1 MSVNLLESLEQRL
14 QTPIEWDALTHSIQ
28 SYFYFEENKKRA
40 TQTVY
45 FNRISELTVEL
56 SKTQLYLSQFSDEDR
71 QWIIQLFKQ
80 VVPDQSIIEKIQ
92 FIQKAGVLNLR
103 ELNDLAKLIEVLI
116 LIKTDLNQSTLP
128 ELSNIKAQDFGSFQ
142 RRFLKEF
149 RYLVEPDGTFI
160 YDRHPEISELKKRI
174 SEIEERLRR
183 VVQEWLTNNDH
194 QKLLQFNSYDI
205 IYDRY
210 VVPVRSDSYRADLG
224 IIVSRSDSGQTLYVE
239 PYSVRDLCNRRM
251 ELLNKFDELINTL
264 CIRFSSQ
271 LAHVAPELRFLYQQ
285 MVDAELY
292 ISKGE
297 LAQSWGLAMAETRE
311 SPGFTIRKLFHP
323 LIKNAVKNDVEC
335 VSKNHGIVISGP
347 NTGGKTVFLKSITLC
362 YLFYYH
368 GHFVPATHAELY
380 PYEGLFYFGNDL
392 QNLSSG
398 LSSFSGE
405 VKNYISLIEHLR
417 ESNLILIDEIFNS
430 TSSDE
435 ASALSLAYFNE
446 LHKRGK
452 CHIVVST
459 HHQMFKTLVHQ
470 DQQYISAHVGFDPVE
485 LRPTYKMI
493 WGTPGASMALDIFK
507 LLSKGHPAVSHIP
520 DEALKY
526 INSKNISYETLL
538 QKVSQKQVELD
549 SLLAEQRQLNV
560 DLRNQ
565 KGSMDGILKLKLQEE
580 VTKAKNEVQ
589 KILAEAY
596 QFVDEAKAGNIQRK
610 RRVDDMK
617 VTLQQKVRELSSD
630 EEITPEVIDQIHVQ
644 FEELKVGDIVF
655 SLKLRKDF
663 TVIALDNRKKEVTIG
678 KGPMK
683 FSVPFNT
690 LTKNKGHQLSSQ
702 NQVRVSI
709 QKASNTTFEYDVR
722 GMRLSDCQNLI
733 EKALGD
739 LLSGDVPFLNIIHGH
754 GDGIL
759 KKWLRDYLKRSP
771 DFQWAVPENGNDGET
786 KVTIK

>member
-45 FNRISELTVEL
+45 FNRVNELNADL
-56 SKTQLYLSQFSDEDR
+56 AKTHLYLSEFSDEDR
-71 QWIIQLFKQ
+71 QWIFQVIKQ
-80 VVPDQSIIEKIQ
+80 VDADSTILDKLQ

-103 ELNDLAKLIEVLI
+103 ELNELAKLIEVLMV
-116 LIKTDLNQSTLP
+116 IKSDLNKSTLP
-128 ELSNIKAQDFGSFQ
+128 ELSHIKAQDFGSFQ
-142 RRFLKEF
+142 RRFLREF
-149 RYLVEPDGTFI
+149 RYLVESDGTFI

-174 SEIEERLRR
+174 NEIEEKLRR
-183 VVQEWLTNNDH
+183 TIQEWLTNSDY
-194 QKLLQFNSYDI
+194 QKLLQFNSYDV

-210 VVPVRSDSYRADLG
+210 VVPVRSDSYRSDLG
-224 IIVSRSDSGQTLYVE
+224 LIVSRSDSGQTLYVE

-264 CIRFSSQ
+264 CMRFSSQ
-271 LAHVAPELRFLYQQ
+271 LAHVAPELTFLYQQ

-292 ISKGE
+292 LAKGE
-297 LAQSWGLAMAETRE
+297 LAQSWGLSLPVTRE
-311 SPGFTIRKLFHP
+311 KPGFNIRKLFHP
-323 LIKNAVKNDVEC
+323 LIKNPIKNDVEC
-335 VSKNHGIVISGP
+335 VDKNHGIVISGP
-347 NTGGKTVFLKSITLC
+347 NTGGKTVFLKAITLC

-368 GHFVPATHAELY
+368 GHFVPASHADLY

-405 VKNYISLIEHLR
+405 VKNYISLIEHMCS
-417 ESNLILIDEIFNS
+417 SNLILIDEIFNS

-446 LHKRGK
+446 LHRRGK

-470 DQQYISAHVGFDPVE
+470 DQQYISAHVGFDPQE

-493 WGTPGASMALDIFK
+493 WGTPGSSMALDIFR
-507 LLSKGHPAVSHIP
+507 LLSKGHPTVSHVP
-520 DEALKY
+520 DEAMKFL
-526 INSKNISYETLL
+526 NSKNISYETLL
-538 QKVSQKQVELD
+538 QRVSQKQVELD
-549 SLLAEQRQLNV
+549 QLLTEQRQLNV
-560 DLRNQ
+560 DLKNQ
-565 KGSMDGILKLKLQEE
+565 KGSMEGILKLRLQEE
-580 VTKAKNEVQ
+580 VTKAKSEVQ
-589 KILAEAY
+589 KILQEAY
-596 QFVDEAKAGNIQRK
+596 QFVDEAKAGNIHRK
-610 RRVDDMK
+610 RRVDDIK
-617 VTLQQKVRELSSD
+617 VILQQKVRELGPD
-630 EEITPEVIDQIHVQ
+630 EEINPEVIDQIHVK

-655 SLKLRKDF
+655 SMKLRKDF
-663 TVIALDNRKKEVTIG
+663 TVLALDTRKKEVTIG

-683 FSVPFNT
+683 FSVPFST
-690 LTKNKGHQLSSQ
+690 LTKNKGHQLNQ
-702 NQVRVSI
+702 NQQVRVSI
-709 QKASNTTFEYDVR
+709 QKSANSTFEYDVR
-722 GMRLSDCQNLI
+722 GMRLSECQNII

-739 LLSGDVPFLNIIHGH
+739 LLSGDIPFLNIIHGH
-754 GDGIL
+754 GDGVL
-759 KKWLRDYLKRSP
+759 KKWLRDYLKRSQ

-786 KVTIK
+786 KITIK

>member
-1 MSVNLLESLEQRL
+1 MSVNLLESLDQRL

-45 FNRISELTVEL
+45 FNRVAELTADQA
-56 SKTQLYLSQFSDEDR
+56 KTQLYLSQFSDEDR
-71 QWIIQLFKQ
+71 LWIIQLFKQ
-80 VVPDQSIIEKIQ
+80 VAPDESLMAKIQ
-92 FIQKAGVLNLR
+92 FIEKAGVLNLR
-103 ELNDLAKLIEVLI
+103 ELNDLARLIEILI
-116 LIKTDLNQSTLP
+116 LVKTDLKINTLP
-128 ELSNIKAQDFGSFQ
+128 ELTHIKIQDFGSFQ

-174 SEIEERLRR
+174 SELEEKLRKTI
-183 VVQEWLTNNDH
+183 QEWLTHTDH
-194 QKLLQFNSYDI
+194 QKLLQFNSYDV

-210 VVPVRSDSYRADLG
+210 VVPVRSDSYRSDLG

-239 PYSVRDLCNRRM
+239 PYSVRELCNRRM

-264 CIRFSSQ
+264 CLRFSTQ
-271 LAHVAPELRFLYQQ
+271 LAHVAGDLKFLYHQL
-285 MVDAELY
+285 VDAELY

-297 LAQSWGLAMAETRE
+297 LAQSWGLSAPITRE
-311 SPGFTIRKLFHP
+311 TPGFDIRKLFHP
-323 LIKNAVKNDVEC
+323 LIKSPVKNDVTC
-335 VSKNHGIVISGP
+335 DSKSHGIVISGP

-368 GHFVPATHAELY
+368 GHFVPAVHAELY
-380 PYEGLFYFGNDL
+380 PYDGLFYFGNDL

-417 ESNLILIDEIFNS
+417 ETNLVLIDEIFNS

-446 LHKRGK
+446 LHRRGK

-470 DQQYISAHVGFDPVE
+470 DQQYISAHVGFDPE
-485 LRPTYKMI
+485 LLRPTYKMI
-493 WGTPGASMALDIFK
+493 WGTPGPSMALDIFK
-507 LLSKGHPAVSHIP
+507 LLSSNHPSVSHVP
-520 DEALKY
+520 EEALKY
-526 INSKNISYETLL
+526 INSKNVSYETLL

-549 SLLAEQRQLNV
+549 NLLTEQRQLNV

-565 KGSMDGILKLKLQEE
+565 KGSMEGILKLRLQDEI
-580 VTKAKNEVQ
+580 TKARNEVQ
-589 KILAEAY
+589 KIVQEAY
-596 QFVDEAKAGNIQRK
+596 QFVDEAKAGNIHRK
-610 RRVDDMK
+610 KRVDDMK
-617 VTLQQKVRELSSD
+617 VTLQQKVRELD
-630 EEITPEVIDQIHVQ
+630 PDDEITPEIIDQIHVQ

-663 TVIALDNRKKEVTIG
+663 TVLSLDQRKKEVTIG

-690 LTKNKGHQLSSQ
+690 LSKTKGHQLPAQ
-702 NQVRVSI
+702 NQVRVSF
-709 QKASNTTFEYDVR
+709 QKSSNITFEYDVR
-722 GMRLSDCQNLI
+722 GMRLSDCQNLV
-733 EKALGD
+733 EKSLGD

-759 KKWLRDYLKRSP
+759 KKWLRDYLKRSK
-771 DFQWAVPENGNDGET
+771 DFEWAVPENGNDGET
-786 KVTIK
+786 KITLK

>member
-45 FNRISELTVEL
+45 FNRINELNADL
-56 SKTQLYLSQFSDEDR
+56 AKTQLYLTEFSDEDR
-71 QWIIQLFKQ
+71 QWISQLFKQ
-80 VVPDQSIIEKIQ
+80 VDADETILNKLQ

-103 ELNDLAKLIEVLI
+103 ELNDLAKLIEVLMM
-116 LIKTDLNQSTLP
+116 IKSDLNKNTLP
-128 ELSNIKAQDFGSFQ
+128 ELSHIKAQDFGGFQ
-142 RRFLKEF
+142 RRFLREF

-160 YDRHPEISELKKRI
+160 YDRHPEIAELKKRI
-174 SEIEERLRR
+174 HEIEERLRR
-183 VVQEWLTNNDH
+183 SIQEWLTNTDY
-194 QKLLQFNSYDI
+194 QKLLQFNSYDV

-210 VVPVRSDSYRADLG
+210 VVPVRSDSYRAELG
-224 IIVSRSDSGQTLYVE
+224 LIVSRSDSGQTLYVE

-271 LAHVAPELRFLYQQ
+271 LSQVAPELTFLYQQ

-292 ISKGE
+292 LSKGE
-297 LAQSWGLAMAETRE
+297 LASVWGLSKPETRE
-311 SPGFTIRKLFHP
+311 KPGFTIRKLFHP
-323 LIKNAVKNDVEC
+323 LIKNPIKNDVEC
-335 VSKNHGIVISGP
+335 VDKNHGIVISGP

-368 GHFVPATHAELY
+368 GHFVPASHADLY

-417 ESNLILIDEIFNS
+417 ESNLVLIDEIFNS

-446 LHKRGK
+446 LHRRGK

-470 DQQYISAHVGFDPVE
+470 DQQYISAHVGFDPKE
-485 LRPTYKMI
+485 LKPTYKMI
-493 WGTPGASMALDIFK
+493 WGTPGSSMAIDIFR
-507 LLSKGHPAVSHIP
+507 LLSHGHSTVSHVP
-520 DEALKY
+520 DEALQY
-526 INSKNISYETLL
+526 LNSKNVSYETLL

-549 SLLAEQRQLNV
+549 QLLSEQRQLNV

-565 KGSMDGILKLKLQEE
+565 KGSMEGILKLKLQEE
-580 VTKAKNEVQ
+580 LNKARNEVQ
-589 KILAEAY
+589 KIVQEAY

-617 VTLQQKVRELSSD
+617 VTLQQKVRELGPD
-630 EEITPEVIDQIHVQ
+630 EEITPEVVEQIHVS
-644 FEELKVGDIVF
+644 FDELKVGDIVF
-655 SLKLRKDF
+655 SMKLRKDF
-663 TVIALDNRKKEVTIG
+663 TVLALDTRKKEVTIG

-690 LTKNKGHQLSSQ
+690 LTKNKGHQLPAN

-709 QKASNTTFEYDVR
+709 QKSSNSTFEYDVR
-722 GMRLSDCQNLI
+722 GMRLSECQNII

-739 LLSGDVPFLNIIHGH
+739 LLSGDIPFLNIIHGH

-759 KKWLRDYLKRSP
+759 KKWLRDYLKRSQ
-771 DFQWAVPENGNDGET
+771 DFQWAIPENGNDGET
-786 KVTIK
+786 KITVK

>member
-1 MSVNLLESLEQRL
+1 MSVNLLESFEQRL

-28 SYFYFEENKKRA
+28 SFFYFEENKRRA

-45 FNRISELTVEL
+45 FNRVSELTSDL
-56 SKTQLYLSQFSDEDR
+56 AKTQLYLTEFSDEDR
-71 QWIIQLFKQ
+71 QWIQQLFRQ
-80 VVPDQSIIEKIQ
+80 IVPDDSIEAKLV
-92 FIQKAGVLNLR
+92 FISKAGVLNLK
-103 ELNDLAKLIEVLI
+103 ELNDIAKLIEVLI
-116 LIKTDLNQSTLP
+116 M
-128 ELSNIKAQDFGSFQ
+128 IKADMPNAPLQELLAIKSQDFGSFQ
-142 RRFLKEF
+142 RKFLKEF

-160 YDRHPEISELKKRI
+160 YDRHPEISELRKRI
-174 SEIEERLRR
+174 SEIEEKLRR
-183 VVQEWLTNNDH
+183 VIQEWLTNSDY
-194 QKLLQFNSYDI
+194 QKLLQFNSYDV

-210 VVPVRSDSYRADLG
+210 VVPVRSDSYRSDIG

-239 PYSVRDLCNRRM
+239 PYAVRELCNRRM
-251 ELLNKFDELINTL
+251 ELLTKFDELINTL
-264 CIRFSSQ
+264 CIRFSTQ
-271 LAHVAPELRFLYQQ
+271 LASLAPELRVLYQNI
-285 MVDAELY
+285 VDAELY
-292 ISKGE
+292 INKGE
-297 LAQSWGLAMAETRE
+297 LSLNWQLSMPETRPT
-311 SPGFTIRKLFHP
+311 PGFSIRKLFHP
-323 LIKNAVKNDVEC
+323 LIKNPIKNDVEC
-335 VSKNHGIVISGP
+335 ESNNHGIVISGP

-417 ESNLILIDEIFNS
+417 ETNLVLIDEIFNS

-446 LHKRGK
+446 LHRRGK

-470 DQQYISAHVGFDPVE
+470 DQSYVSAHVGFDPKE
-485 LRPTYKMI
+485 LKPTYKMI
-493 WGTPGASMALDIFK
+493 WGTPGSSMALDIFR
-507 LLSKGHPAVSHIP
+507 LLSHGHPTVSHVP
-520 DEALKY
+520 EEALTY
-526 INSKNISYETLL
+526 LNSKNVSYETLL

-549 SLLAEQRQLNV
+549 QILTEQRQLNL

-565 KGSMDGILKLKLQEE
+565 KGSMEGILKLRLQDEIS
-580 VTKAKNEVQ
+580 KAKNEVQ
-589 KILAEAY
+589 KIIQEAY
-596 QFVDEAKAGNIQRK
+596 QFVDEAKLGNIHRK

-617 VTLQQKVRELSSD
+617 VTLQQKVRELSPD
-630 EEITPEVIDQIHVQ
+630 EEITPEVIDQIHVK

-663 TVIALDNRKKEVTIG
+663 TVLALDQRKKDVTIG

-683 FSVPFNT
+683 FSVPYHT
-690 LTKNKGHQLSSQ
+690 LTKNKGAQL
-702 NQVRVSI
+702 NLNNNVRVSF
-709 QKASNTTFEYDVR
+709 QKTHNTTFEYDVR
-722 GMRLSDCQNLI
+722 GMRLSECQNLI
-733 EKALGD
+733 ENALGD
-739 LLSGDVPFLNIIHGH
+739 LLSGDVPFLNIVHGH
-754 GDGIL
+754 GDGVL

-771 DFQWAVPENGNDGET
+771 DFQWDRTESGNDGET
-786 KVTIK
+786 KITIK

>member
-1 MSVNLLESLEQRL
+1 MSVNLLESLNQRL

-28 SYFYFEENKKRA
+28 SYFYFEENKNRA

-45 FNRISELTVEL
+45 FNRINELNSEIA
-56 SKTQLYLSQFSDEDR
+56 KTQLYLTLFSDEDR
-71 QWIIQLFKQ
+71 QWIIQIFKQ
-80 VVPDQSIIEKIQ
+80 IVPDESILAKIQ
-92 FIQKAGVLNLR
+92 FIEKAGVLNLR
-103 ELNDLAKLIEVLI
+103 ELNDLAKLIEALI
-116 LIKTDLNQSTLP
+116 LIKTDLKPNALT
-128 ELSNIKAQDFGSFQ
+128 ELANIKAQDFGSFQ

-174 SEIEERLRR
+174 AELEERLRR
-183 VVQEWLTNNDH
+183 SIQEWLNNNDH
-194 QKLLQFNSYDI
+194 QKVLQFNSYDV

-210 VVPVRSDSYRADLG
+210 VVPVRSDSYRSDLG

-239 PYSVRDLCNRRM
+239 PLIVRELCNRRM

-264 CIRFSSQ
+264 CIRFSTQ
-271 LAHVAPELRFLYQQ
+271 LAFVAPDLRFLYQQ

-292 ISKGE
+292 IAKGE
-297 LAQSWGLAMAETRE
+297 LATSWGLSMPETKTT
-311 SPGFTIRKLFHP
+311 PGFNIRKLFHP

-335 VSKNHGIVISGP
+335 VENNHGIVISGP

-368 GHFVPATHAELY
+368 GHFVPATHAELF

-417 ESNLILIDEIFNS
+417 ESNLVLIDEIFNS

-435 ASALSLAYFNE
+435 ASALSLSYFNE
-446 LHKRGK
+446 LHRRGK

-470 DQQYISAHVGFDPVE
+470 DQQYISAHLGFDPVG
-485 LRPTYKMI
+485 LKPSYKMI
-493 WGTPGASMALDIFK
+493 WGTPGSSMALDIFR
-507 LLSKGHPAVSHIP
+507 LLANGHPIVSSIP

-526 INSKNISYETLL
+526 LNSKNISYETLL

-549 SLLAEQRQLNV
+549 SLLTEQHQLNL

-565 KGSMDGILKLKLQEE
+565 KGSMESILRLKLQEE
-580 VTKAKNEVQ
+580 VAKAKTEVQ

-596 QFVDEAKAGNIQRK
+596 QFVDEAKIGNIHKK

-630 EEITPEVIDQIHVQ
+630 EEITPEVIEQIHVQ
-644 FEELKVGDIVF
+644 FEELKVGDIVY

-663 TVIALDNRKKEVTIG
+663 TVLGLDQRKKEVIIG
-678 KGPMK
+678 KGAMK
-683 FSVPFNT
+683 FPVSFNT
-690 LTKNKGHQLSSQ
+690 LTKNKGHQQ
-702 NQVRVSI
+702 NQHNQVRVSI
-709 QKASNTTFEYDVR
+709 QKTSNTNFEYDVR
-722 GMRLSDCQNLI
+722 GMRLSDFQNLV
-733 EKALGD
+733 ENALGD
-739 LLSGDVPFLNIIHGH
+739 LLSGDVPFLNIVHGH

-759 KKWLRDYLKRSP
+759 KKWLRDYLKRSQ

-786 KVTIK
+786 KITIK